1 MPEPDVGVLG
11 GRGLHRDGLKG
22 WPDLRSLS
30 GKKMTTP
37 PPPPPVEKQQQARPV
52 AVAAAPDQTL
62 EFSDELLLRVLA
74 CLPEPHLTGAAS
86 LVCRRWMRLAGR
98 LRRRLVVRDWA
109 FVTHRLH
116 HRFPE
121 LADLDLFPASI
132 VAPAVP
138 SPTSPLLT
146 CAEVS
151 LTLDTS
157 ADPPLGACRFL
168 SDDVLDRGLVAVAAS
183 FPNLRRLS
191 ATAASESGGLMDI
204 AGGCATLQELEL
216 HRCTDLA
223 LRPVS
228 AFAHLQILRLVAASS
243 ALYGTSE
250 DGGVTDIG
258 LTILA
263 HGCKRLVKLE
273 LVGCEGSYDGIAAV
287 GRCCAMLEELTIANH
302 KMDNGWLAA
311 LAFCGNLKTL
321 RLQGCCRI
329 DDDPGPA
336 EHLGACLTLESLQL
350 QQCQLRD
357 RRALHALFLVC
368 EGARELLVQNCW
380 GLEDDMFAMAGLCS
394 VRRYNACKLQ
404 CMDPSMFGV
413 SMPLLLLWKW
423 RVKFLSLEGCSQLTT
438 RGLESVITSW
448 SDLQSLKVVSCD
460 KIKDEEI
467 SPALSE
473 LFSTFKELK
482 WRPDNKSRLAAS
494 LAGTGMGKK
503 GRVLC
508 KRQILP
514 GHQRVKGTMLN
525 YSTDDILLLEC
536 SCGASNFS
544 ADSVKRSGD
553 EGKSRQRTDAE
564 IKGEGTATGRG
575 QEAGEKM
582 AAAAA
587 DLPLPIPIPCV
598 AEPTA
603 ASRVSPGSSPARS
616 DASEGAAFYA
626 ADTEAEPEASVGRS
640 TQMLLAMAAMGG
652 RGGPYGRR
660 PASSYGSCAAWSA
673 GSLTDHRPASPSPIC
688 SPVSS
693 NGGEGYCDGGERRDV
708 ERTNPV
714 PPRFIHKATPAR
726 SMRRARSSHN
736 YRRRLGA
743 MDAINEWRLPK
754 VSEEEDEAVDQTDWQ
769 ADTLSSRTSSAR
781 DWNFEA
787 GGAYEGSDHN
797 GGAFNHSDGENSPVA
812 VQRMGR
818 WPQGSAVKH
827 KGNFVHAKLVA
838 WKNAE
843 IEKLIDKLRR
853 KEADIDEWQ
862 MNQVTQAKEKMKR
875 IEIKLEKK
883 RARAAEKMQ
892 KAIKDAQ
899 KKADKKKIKEHAA
912 TDNQIA
918 SVERAMVKM
927 SRTGKLPWS
936 LAFL

>member
-37 PPPPPVEKQQQARPV
+37 PPPPVEKQQQQARPA
-52 AVAAAPDQTL
+52 AVAPPDQTL
-62 EFSDELLLRVLA
+62 EFSDGLLLRVLA

-151 LTLDTS
+151 LTLDTG

-168 SDDVLDRGLVAVAAS
+168 ADDVLDRGLVAVAAS

-357 RRALHALFLVC
+357 RRALHALLLVC

-380 GLEDDMFAMAGLCS
+380 GLEDDMFAMAGLC
-394 VRRYNACKLQ
+394 R
-404 CMDPSMFGV
+404 
-413 SMPLLLLWKW
+413 

-508 KRQILP
+508 KRILP

-525 YSTDDILLLEC
+525 YST
-536 SCGASNFS
+536 G
-544 ADSVKRSGD
+544 V
-553 EGKSRQRTDAE
+553 
-564 IKGEGTATGRG
+564 
-575 QEAGEKM
+575 
-582 AAAAA
+582 AA
-587 DLPLPIPIPCV
+587 
-598 AEPTA
+598 
-603 ASRVSPGSSPARS
+603 
-616 DASEGAAFYA
+616 
-626 ADTEAEPEASVGRS
+626 
-640 TQMLLAMAAMGG
+640 
-652 RGGPYGRR
+652 
-660 PASSYGSCAAWSA
+660 
-673 GSLTDHRPASPSPIC
+673 
-688 SPVSS
+688 
-693 NGGEGYCDGGERRDV
+693 
-708 ERTNPV
+708 
-714 PPRFIHKATPAR
+714 
-726 SMRRARSSHN
+726 
-736 YRRRLGA
+736 
-743 MDAINEWRLPK
+743 
-754 VSEEEDEAVDQTDWQ
+754 
-769 ADTLSSRTSSAR
+769 
-781 DWNFEA
+781 
-787 GGAYEGSDHN
+787 
-797 GGAFNHSDGENSPVA
+797 
-812 VQRMGR
+812 
-818 WPQGSAVKH
+818 
-827 KGNFVHAKLVA
+827 
-838 WKNAE
+838 
-843 IEKLIDKLRR
+843 
-853 KEADIDEWQ
+853 
-862 MNQVTQAKEKMKR
+862 
-875 IEIKLEKK
+875 
-883 RARAAEKMQ
+883 
-892 KAIKDAQ
+892 
-899 KKADKKKIKEHAA
+899 
-912 TDNQIA
+912 
-918 SVERAMVKM
+918 
-927 SRTGKLPWS
+927 
-936 LAFL
+936 